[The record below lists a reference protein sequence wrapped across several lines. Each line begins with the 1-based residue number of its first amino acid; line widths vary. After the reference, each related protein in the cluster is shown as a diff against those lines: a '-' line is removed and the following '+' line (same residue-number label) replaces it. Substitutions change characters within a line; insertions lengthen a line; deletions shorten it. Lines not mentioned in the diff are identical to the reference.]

1 MLRDVPAEASRVSRD
16 VIEEMLNTL
25 TFEQVREQLSLYN
38 KLFYE
43 MRKRN
48 EPDYMEKRRQREKNR
63 YYTKTGKS
71 AENKQQPMYINA
83 EVPLKP
89 K

>member
-1 MLRDVPAEASRVSRD
+1 MASAKISKND
-16 VIEEMLNTL
+16 IDELLNTL
-25 TFEQVREQLSLYN
+25 TFDQVREQLSLYN

-48 EPDYMEKRRQREKNR
+48 EPDYMEKRRKREKNR
-63 YYTKTGKS
+63 YYTKK
-71 AENKQQPMYINA
+71 ENANEQPKPPPFYVNA
-83 EVPLKP
+83 EIPIK

>member
-1 MLRDVPAEASRVSRD
+1 MSSAKISKTDIDEL
-16 VIEEMLNTL
+16 LNTL

-71 AENKQQPMYINA
+71 AENKQQPMYVNA
-83 EVPLKP
+83 EVPIK

>member
-1 MLRDVPAEASRVSRD
+1 MSSAKISKSDIDEL
-16 VIEEMLNTL
+16 LNTL

-63 YYTKTGKS
+63 YYTKK
-71 AENKQQPMYINA
+71 ENSEPKPQPMYVNA
-83 EVPLKP
+83 EVLIK